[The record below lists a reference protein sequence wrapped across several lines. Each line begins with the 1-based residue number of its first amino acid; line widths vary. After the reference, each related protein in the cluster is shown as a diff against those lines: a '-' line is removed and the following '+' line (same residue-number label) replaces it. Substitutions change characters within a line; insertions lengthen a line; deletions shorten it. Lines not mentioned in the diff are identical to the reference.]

1 MHGFRRIA
9 ASVAAAAALVL
20 GTACASTIS
29 GAASFGQA
37 KCEGET
43 IKPAGSP
50 YCFIVPGGFQ
60 QVSGA
65 YLGNDKW
72 VSGVGLDNKNVIL
85 TGVLINSKDSD
96 KIADDELL
104 KQTDAYV
111 SGAIGSVKLKSDK
124 GVLGRIPAGR
134 TVEYH
139 GSFESEG
146 DTVALHFY
154 YIYFG
159 HSVLQLNCQSTD
171 KTDEVE
177 KGCADVLPTI
187 HLKSADAAK

>member
-9 ASVAAAAALVL
+9 ASAAAAAALVL

-29 GAASFGQA
+29 GAASYGQA

-43 IKPAGSP
+43 IKPSGSP
-50 YCFIVPGGFQ
+50 YCYIIPGGFQ

-72 VSGVGLDNKNVIL
+72 VTGVGLDNSNVIL
-85 TGVLINSKDSD
+85 TGVLINSKDADTLS
-96 KIADDELL
+96 DDELL
-104 KQTDAYV
+104 KETDAYV

-134 TVEYH
+134 SVEYR
-139 GSFESEG
+139 GSFEQGG
-146 DTVALHFY
+146 DTVTLHFY
-154 YIYFG
+154 YIYMG

-177 KGCADVLPTI
+177 KACADVLPTI
-187 HLKSADAAK
+187 HLTSAKAPK